1 MSAWRAP
8 TLLLP
13 KLSLPPSSKVPL
25 PGVPAENPS
34 APLEPPNTPKQSSTP
49 EPEVERTGEI
59 RKNRVAREK
68 KPSWSSQGSLPR
80 REMGRDD
87 AARGAG
93 VRAPSGIRARA
104 REMGA
109 TTLAGGRGRAG
120 EEALR
125 QANVRALGPSWL
137 TRAGRSRA
145 ERRAARA
152 APGARRE
159 PRTREEES
167 SLPSL
172 RGAAMEI
179 GSREGSE
186 LAWPGK
192 SELRGKLGVGHHR
205 SWASWAPWELGAGK
219 TTARRGTPRARE
231 LRGRGRGAEEH
242 ELGEREPAS
251 GGEEQATELPNAWE
265 GHSGAG
271 S

>member
-1 MSAWRAP
+1 
-8 TLLLP
+8 
-13 KLSLPPSSKVPL
+13 
-25 PGVPAENPS
+25 
-34 APLEPPNTPKQSSTP
+34 
-49 EPEVERTGEI
+49 
-59 RKNRVAREK
+59 
-68 KPSWSSQGSLPR
+68 
-80 REMGRDD
+80 MGRDD

-159 PRTREEES
+159 PQTREEES

-192 SELRGKLGVGHHR
+192 SELRGKAG
-205 SWASWAPWELGAGK
+205 SWASSELGELGAMGAWSGEDHSAQGNSASQGA
-219 TTARRGTPRARE
+219 AR
-231 LRGRGRGAEEH
+231 
-242 ELGEREPAS
+242 
-251 GGEEQATELPNAWE
+251 
-265 GHSGAG
+265 
-271 S
+271 